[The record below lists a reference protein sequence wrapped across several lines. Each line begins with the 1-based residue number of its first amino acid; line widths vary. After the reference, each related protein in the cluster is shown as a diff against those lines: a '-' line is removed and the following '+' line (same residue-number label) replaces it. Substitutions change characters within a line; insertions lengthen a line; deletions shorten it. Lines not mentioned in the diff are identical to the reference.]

1 MAAKNRQTRQKNK
14 ILNYI
19 LFILVAGVLV
29 MTGLIIY
36 SVFFEKPVPK
46 SPEEQDYFLAL
57 DLVRKNP
64 NNSYYLQRLAEAQ
77 FDLGKYQEAAET
89 YKKAIK
95 LAPYRPMLHYGLG
108 LCYLKLGD
116 KKNAL
121 KEFQEELKVTANM
134 NELAWYQIGLLYKEQ
149 KKYEDAEK
157 AFQWAIKRAPAL
169 TDVHFEL
176 AKMYAEWGKLELA
189 RKEALETLR
198 FDPTNEEAK
207 AFLAEIEAK
216 LKVQG
221 AKNEESTGTS
231 K

>member
-157 AFQWAIKRAPAL
+157 AFQWAIKRVPAL